1 MLNRTTFEPISG
13 RILSLRN
20 AKYISTTSNEITIQN
35 HVWFTPEVIILDAL
49 SILANVLILWKFF
62 IANLPSISFRIG
74 ALTLLL
80 YLAFGLSYQPN
91 VIVADSYKPPV
102 VTKTT
107 VQIDAIITASTK
119 PEYEWPIPK
128 NYITS
133 NFSFHHQGIDIPA
146 SYGTP
151 VEPFSNGKVVFA
163 NWDGGF
169 GKIVIIRHDNGL
181 ISKYAH
187 LSTINVSVGQ
197 EVGRNNIIGR
207 IGTTGFS
214 TGAHLHFETHGS
226 SGPINPL
233 NILP

>member
-1 MLNRTTFEPISG
+1 M
-13 RILSLRN
+13 
-20 AKYISTTSNEITIQN
+20 
-35 HVWFTPEVIILDAL
+35 
-49 SILANVLILWKFF
+49 
-62 IANLPSISFRIG
+62 ISFRVG

-91 VIVADSYKPPV
+91 VIVANSYKSPV
-102 VTKTT
+102 VTKAL
-107 VQIDAIITASTK
+107 VQIDASITASTK
-119 PEYEWPIPK
+119 PVYEWPIPK
-128 NYITS
+128 NYLTT

-146 SYGTP
+146 SYGQP
-151 VEPFSNGKVVFA
+151 VKPFSNGRVVFA

-169 GKIVIIRHDNGL
+169 GKIVIIRHDSGL

-187 LSTINVSVGQ
+187 LSIINVGVGQ
-197 EVGRNNIIGR
+197 KVGRNNIIGR
-207 IGTTGFS
+207 IGTTGIA